1 MTATETQK
9 IAKELANTLQKGD
22 VLALHGDLGAG
33 KTTFVKA
40 AASLLAPNA
49 LVQSPTFT
57 YLNIYEASP
66 PLFHFDLYRLQ
77 SEKKFIEMGFLDYLH
92 SEEGVC
98 FIEWPECIEALL
110 PKKTK
115 HVRLSHTENGGR
127 AIDVY

>member
-77 SEKKFIEMGFLDYLH
+77 SEKKFIEMGFLDYLY

-110 PKKTK
+110 PEKTK
-115 HVRLSHTENGGR
+115 HIRLSHTENGGR